1 MSPSER
7 DPIPEGRRP
16 PECPGTCSCRLVC
29 GQAVIDGRVNPAPSA
44 TTREAAAENER
55 LREGGMQLDGV
66 IRRLVDENEK
76 LRHEVQARDDVIY
89 HAAEHLRHAL
99 DVIAA
104 YEDWITTSG
113 GQ

>member
-1 MSPSER
+1 MSLIEH
-7 DPIPEGRRP
+7 DENRRV
-16 PECPGTCSCRLVC
+16 S
-29 GQAVIDGRVNPAPSA
+29 
-44 TTREAAAENER
+44 
-55 LREGGMQLDGV
+55 MQLRICGIGLRSSDAELSELLGKWADQV
-66 IRRLVDENEK
+66 ESLEQQLQGAVSETEQ

-104 YEDWITTSG
+104 YEDGITATG